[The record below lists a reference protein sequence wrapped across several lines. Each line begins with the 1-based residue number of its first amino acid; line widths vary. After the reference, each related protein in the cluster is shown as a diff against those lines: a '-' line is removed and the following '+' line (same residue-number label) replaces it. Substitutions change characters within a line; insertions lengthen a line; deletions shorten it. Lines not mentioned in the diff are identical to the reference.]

1 MDGDCESNG
10 MEGSQN
16 QRQCQAGCGF
26 FGNPAT
32 DGLCSVCYKEVVK
45 KKQQPPTGSLKVPS
59 PQRAN
64 SNACDSLTPISFLQ
78 QQAQQKSID
87 EEKASS
93 PTEDALKPSS
103 SSVAEATAVGAEHI
117 IASSPESSA
126 SFSESPGSDSKKKS
140 NRCMSCRK
148 KVGLTGFEC
157 RCGGLFCSTHRY
169 SDKHNC
175 SFDYR
180 QLGAEEI
187 RKNNPVVVC
196 EKINKI

>member
-1 MDGDCESNG
+1 MNNMEGESNG

-26 FGNPAT
+26 FGNAAT

-59 PQRAN
+59 PQRTTPVP
-64 SNACDSLTPISFLQ
+64 SSVESRSSPISFLQ
-78 QQAQQKSID
+78 QPKAEGEGAVKDD
-87 EEKASS
+87 E
-93 PTEDALKPSS
+93 KPSTAAAAA
-103 SSVAEATAVGAEHI
+103 VAST
-117 IASSPESSA
+117 PESSNM
-126 SFSESPGSDSKKKS
+126 ESVGVSDTKKKS

-180 QLGAEEI
+180 QLGADEI
-187 RKNNPVVVC
+187 RKNNPVVVS

>member
-1 MDGDCESNG
+1 

-26 FGNPAT
+26 FGSSAT
-32 DGLCSVCYKEVVK
+32 DGLCSVCYKDVVK
-45 KKQQPPTGSLKVPS
+45 KKQQPPSSGKVPS
-59 PQRAN
+59 PQRVT
-64 SNACDSLTPISFLQ
+64 STVESLSSSPISFLQ
-78 QQAQQKSID
+78 QQQHQPPSEEEGAKD
-87 EEKASS
+87 EAPAPTPSVTTADSAESAAALASAI
-93 PTEDALKPSS
+93 ESS
-103 SSVAEATAVGAEHI
+103 SN
-117 IASSPESSA
+117 ASENT
-126 SFSESPGSDSKKKS
+126 GSDSKKRT
-140 NRCMSCRK
+140 NRCLTCRK

-175 SFDYR
+175 TFDYR

-187 RKNNPVVVC
+187 RKNNPVVVS

>member
-1 MDGDCESNG
+1 

-26 FGNPAT
+26 FGSSAT

-45 KKQQPPTGSLKVPS
+45 KKQQPPSSGKVPS
-59 PQRAN
+59 PQRVT
-64 SNACDSLTPISFLQ
+64 STVESLSSTPISFLQ
-78 QQAQQKSID
+78 QQQQPPSEEEGGKDEAQSSTPTVTAD
-87 EEKASS
+87 SSESAALASVI
-93 PTEDALKPSS
+93 ESS
-103 SSVAEATAVGAEHI
+103 SN
-117 IASSPESSA
+117 ASENTG
-126 SFSESPGSDSKKKS
+126 SESKKRT
-140 NRCMSCRK
+140 NRCLTCRK

-175 SFDYR
+175 TFDYR

-187 RKNNPVVVC
+187 RKNNPVVVS

>member
-1 MDGDCESNG
+1 MEGDCESNG

-26 FGNPAT
+26 FGNAAT

-45 KKQQPPTGSLKVPS
+45 KKQQPPTAMKVPS
-59 PQRAN
+59 QQQRAT
-64 SNACDSLTPISFLQ
+64 STGESLNKPLSFLQ
-78 QQAQQKSID
+78 TTQKQND
-87 EEKASS
+87 EMV
-93 PTEDALKPSS
+93 PTDEAKPST
-103 SSVAEATAVGAEHI
+103 VADVASASQ
-117 IASSPESSA
+117 IASTPESA
-126 SFSESPGSDSKKKS
+126 SISEIATPDSSKKKS
-140 NRCMSCRK
+140 NRCVSCRK

-157 RCGGLFCSTHRY
+157 RCAGLFCSTHRY

-187 RKNNPVVVC
+187 RKNNPVVVS